1 MGLND
6 YIDAGELRRIVGQ
19 PRSMTRESIVAELV
33 STHELDERQARRV
46 MFEAIK
52 DGAIQEHP
60 EFNGT
65 YVCTVEYEE

>member
-1 MGLND
+1 
-6 YIDAGELRRIVGQ
+6 
-19 PRSMTRESIVAELV
+19 MTRESIVAELV